1 MIEEELAYHKTKDK
15 GTLSLSRRKNGGY
28 VVARYSASDIEE
40 WSVEYADEGEAFQAF
55 RRACEET

>member
-15 GTLSLSRRKNGGY
+15 GTLSLSRRERSW
-28 VVARYSASDIEE
+28 VVSKYSASDIEE
-40 WSVEYADEGEAFQAF
+40 WSVEYANETEAFQAF